1 MIAKQNS
8 VRAKTAET
16 LMIDGIDNLE
26 PMLRAYRELLK
37 IKGAYSLNSK
47 EQFM

>member
-26 PMLRAYRELLK
+26 HMLRAYRELPKQKRGILT
-37 IKGAYSLNSK
+37 
-47 EQFM
+47 EQ